1 MRKLFKVLPI
11 CLVWICLTTIPGFSE
26 TASSKEDVDN
36 GKSGV
41 QLWADNCARCHNI
54 IPTSTYGARD
64 WETVTHHMRVRA
76 NLTAEEHEKIRKFLK
91 SSN

>member
-1 MRKLFKVLPI
+1 MKKKLKILAI
-11 CLVWICLTTIPGFSE
+11 CLVFICLTAIPSSSE
-26 TASSKEDVDN
+26 TISSKENEDN

-41 QLWADNCARCHNI
+41 ELWAENCARCHNLL
-54 IPTSTYGARD
+54 PTSTYGSRE

-91 SSN
+91 SSK